1 MKKIVSIVV
10 LMVAFGFSSNAQSK
24 LKMESKSISADSK
37 ELNVKEMAYAEL
49 RELSTVVELTP
60 DLKNDL
66 LSLLVMRNDAV
77 NNTKS
82 IEEKTAIYDRFGKK
96 LLSAL
101 NEEQLKKLTKNNELY
116 NKLTNFKYS
125 LQ

>member
-1 MKKIVSIVV
+1 
-10 LMVAFGFSSNAQSK
+10 MVAFGFSSNAQSK

>member
-1 MKKIVSIVV
+1 MKKIVSIVL
-10 LMVAFGFSSNAQSK
+10 LMVAFGFSANAQSK

-37 ELNVKEMAYAEL
+37 ELNVKEKAYADL
-49 RELSTVVELTP
+49 RELSTAVELTP
-60 DLKNDL
+60 ELKNDL
-66 LSLLVMRNDAV
+66 LNLLVMRNEAV

-82 IEEKTAIYDRFGKK
+82 IEEKTAIYDRYGKK

-101 NEEQLKKLTKNNELY
+101 SEEQMKKLTENKELY